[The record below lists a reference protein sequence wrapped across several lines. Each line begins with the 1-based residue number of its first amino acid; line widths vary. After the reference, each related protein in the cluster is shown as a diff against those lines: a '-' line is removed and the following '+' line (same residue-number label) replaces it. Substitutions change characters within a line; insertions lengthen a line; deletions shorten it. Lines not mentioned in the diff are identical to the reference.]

1 MNMRIVIAPDSY
13 KESLSAAEVA
23 RAIEAGVLDV
33 LPQAQ
38 TVCVPMADGGEGSLA
53 AVAAATSAELRK
65 AVVRDANGRDC
76 EAEWAL
82 LPDGAAFI
90 EIAAAAGLEQIE
102 PGQRNPLRA
111 TSHGV
116 GQLILQALDAGAR
129 RITIGLG
136 GSACNDGG
144 AGMLQALGLRLLD
157 AAGQD
162 LEPGGAALRRL
173 HSLSLD
179 GMDPRLAHSDFE
191 VAMDVNNPLCGPQG
205 ASAVFGPQK
214 GADAQ
219 QVAELDAALAHFAD
233 VCAAATGRDER
244 QTPGAGAAGGLG
256 YAIKQFLGASF
267 RPGAELVAELAGLPA
282 ALAGADLVFTGEGR
296 MDAQTPH
303 GKTPVGV
310 ARYAQRLGIPV
321 FALAGSLG
329 PGYEAVYAA
338 GITAAFSLAPGP
350 VTLEQAC
357 REAPK
362 YLRQRAG
369 DIVRAWR
376 AGAVS

>member
-1 MNMRIVIAPDSY
+1 MRIVIAPDSY

-23 RAIEAGVLDV
+23 RAIEAGVLDA

-53 AVAAATSAELRK
+53 AVAAATGAELRK
-65 AVVRDANGRDC
+65 AAVRDANGRDR

-82 LPDGAAFI
+82 LPDGSAFI

-102 PGQRNPLRA
+102 PDQRNALRA
-111 TSHGV
+111 TSYGV
-116 GQLILQALDAGAR
+116 GQLVLQALDAGAR

-162 LEPGGAALRRL
+162 LGPGGSALRGL
-173 HSLSLD
+173 HVLARE
-179 GMDPRLAHSDFE
+179 GMDPRLAHTEFE

-219 QVAELDAALAHFAD
+219 QVEELDAALAHFAD
-233 VCAAATGRDER
+233 VCAAAMGRDER
-244 QTPGAGAAGGLG
+244 NTPGAGAAGGLG
-256 YAIKQFLGASF
+256 YAIRQFLDASF

-282 ALAGADLVFTGEGR
+282 ALQGADLVFTGEGR

-357 REAPK
+357 REAPH

-376 AGAVS
+376 ASAAS